1 MRRRCRAHWR
11 AASSDAGVPALPDDW
26 PLREHSRV
34 LTAGGLRW
42 HVQCL
47 GRGPAVLLVHGT
59 GAASHT
65 WRGLAPL
72 LARHYTVVA
81 PDLPAHG
88 GTARPADDD
97 QMTLP
102 GMAVGLQALLGTL
115 GVEPALA
122 VGHSAGAAILA
133 RMCLDGAIAPRGL
146 VSLNGALLELPGL
159 PRAVFSPL
167 ARLLAASPLPR
178 LFAWRARDRSAV
190 ERLVAS
196 TGSQLDAA
204 GVDLYARL
212 VRDPAHVEGVLTMM
226 ARWDLAALEAD
237 LPALAVPLLLVVG
250 LQDGTVPPSEG
261 RRLRDRVPRAEL
273 VELPGLGHLAHEERP
288 ATVAQLLREFARR
301 VEVADAR

>member
-1 MRRRCRAHWR
+1 
-11 AASSDAGVPALPDDW
+11 VPALPDDW

-72 LARHYTVVA
+72 LSRHYTVVA

-88 GTARPADDD
+88 GTARPDDD
-97 QMTLP
+97 DSMTLP
-102 GMAVGLQALLGTL
+102 GMAGGLQVLLGAL
-115 GVEPALA
+115 GVEPVLA

-226 ARWDLAALEAD
+226 ARWDLGPLEAD
-237 LPALAVPLLLVVG
+237 LPALVVPLLLVVG

-261 RRLRDRVPRAEL
+261 RRVRDRVPRAEL

-301 VEVADAR
+301 VGVPDAR

>member
-1 MRRRCRAHWR
+1 
-11 AASSDAGVPALPDDW
+11 VPALPDDW

-34 LTAGGLRW
+34 LTVGGLRW

-59 GAASHT
+59 GAATHT

-88 GTARPADDD
+88 GTARPDDD
-97 QMTLP
+97 RMTLP
-102 GMAVGLQALLGTL
+102 GMAGGLRALLGAL

-133 RMCLDGAIAPRGL
+133 RMCLDGAITPRGL

-226 ARWDLAALEAD
+226 ARWDLGALEAD

-261 RRLRDRVPRAEL
+261 RRVRDRVPRAEL

-301 VEVADAR
+301 VGVPDAR

>member
-1 MRRRCRAHWR
+1 
-11 AASSDAGVPALPDDW
+11 VPALPDDW

-47 GRGPAVLLVHGT
+47 GRGPALLLVHGT
-59 GAASHT
+59 GAATHT

-72 LARHYTVVA
+72 LARHYTLVA

-88 GTARPADDD
+88 GTARPDDD
-97 QMTLP
+97 DRMTLP
-102 GMAVGLQALLGTL
+102 GMAGGLQALLGEL

-178 LFAWRARDRSAV
+178 LFAWRARDRAAV

-226 ARWDLAALEAD
+226 ARWDLAALEAE
-237 LPALAVPLLLVVG
+237 LPALAVPLLLLVG
-250 LQDGTVPPSEG
+250 LQDGTVPASEG
-261 RRLRDRVPRAEL
+261 RRVRDRVPRAEL
-273 VELPGLGHLAHEERP
+273 IELPGLGHLAHEERP
-288 ATVAQLLREFARR
+288 ATVAQLLSEFARR
-301 VEVADAR
+301 VGVTEAR

>member
-1 MRRRCRAHWR
+1 MR
-11 AASSDAGVPALPDDW
+11 ALPDDW
-26 PLREHSRV
+26 PLRQHSRF

-59 GAASHT
+59 GAATHT

-88 GTARPADDD
+88 GTARPADDTL
-97 QMTLP
+97 MTLP
-102 GMAVGLQALLGTL
+102 GMASGLRALLEAL
-115 GVEPALA
+115 DVEPALA

-178 LFAWRARDRSAV
+178 LFAWRAGDRTAV

-196 TGSQLDAA
+196 TGSRLDAA
-204 GVDLYARL
+204 GVDYYARL
-212 VRDPAHVEGVLTMM
+212 VRDPA
-226 ARWDLAALEAD
+226 
-237 LPALAVPLLLVVG
+237 
-250 LQDGTVPPSEG
+250 PS
-261 RRLRDRVPRAEL
+261 RACS
-273 VELPGLGHLAHEERP
+273 R
-288 ATVAQLLREFARR
+288 
-301 VEVADAR
+301 

>member
-1 MRRRCRAHWR
+1 VR
-11 AASSDAGVPALPDDW
+11 VLPDDW
-26 PLREHSRV
+26 PLREHSRS

-59 GAASHT
+59 GAATHT

-88 GTARPADDD
+88 GTARPSEDTL
-97 QMTLP
+97 MTLP
-102 GMAVGLQALLGTL
+102 GMAGGLRALLEAL
-115 GVEPALA
+115 DVEPVLA

-178 LFAWRARDRSAV
+178 LFAWRAGDRTAV

-196 TGSQLDAA
+196 TGSSLDAA
-204 GVDLYARL
+204 GVDFYARL
-212 VRDPAHVEGVLTMM
+212 VRDPVHVEGVLTMM
-226 ARWDLAALEAD
+226 ARWDLAALETD

-261 RRLRDRVPRAEL
+261 RRVRERVPAAEL
-273 VELPGLGHLAHEERP
+273 VELPRLGHLAHEERP
-288 ATVAQLLREFARR
+288 AAVEQLLREFARR
-301 VEVADAR
+301 AGVPAER

>member
-1 MRRRCRAHWR
+1 M
-11 AASSDAGVPALPDDW
+11 PTLPDDW

-34 LTAGGLRW
+34 LTVGGLRW

-59 GAASHT
+59 GAATHT

-88 GTARPADDD
+88 GTARPDDD
-97 QMTLP
+97 RMTLP
-102 GMAVGLQALLGTL
+102 GMAGGLRALLGAL

-226 ARWDLAALEAD
+226 ARWDLAALEAE
-237 LPALAVPLLLVVG
+237 LPGMAVPLLLVVG

-261 RRLRDRVPRAEL
+261 RRVRDRVPGAQL

-288 ATVAQLLREFARR
+288 ATVAQLLHEFARR
-301 VEVADAR
+301 VGVPDAR

>member
-1 MRRRCRAHWR
+1 
-11 AASSDAGVPALPDDW
+11 VPALPDDW

-72 LARHYTVVA
+72 LSRHYTVVA

-88 GTARPADDD
+88 GTARPDDD
-97 QMTLP
+97 RMTLP
-102 GMAVGLQALLGTL
+102 GMAGGLRTLLGAL

-226 ARWDLAALEAD
+226 ARWDLAALEAE
-237 LPALAVPLLLVVG
+237 LPGIAVPLLLVVG

-261 RRLRDRVPRAEL
+261 RRVRDRVPGAQL

-301 VEVADAR
+301 VGVPDAR

>member
-1 MRRRCRAHWR
+1 
-11 AASSDAGVPALPDDW
+11 VPTLPDDW

-34 LTAGGLRW
+34 LTVGGLRW

-47 GRGPAVLLVHGT
+47 GRGPAVLLLHGT
-59 GAASHT
+59 GAATHT

-88 GTARPADDD
+88 GTARPDDD
-97 QMTLP
+97 RMTLP
-102 GMAVGLQALLGTL
+102 GMAGGLRALLGAL

-159 PRAVFSPL
+159 PRVVFSPL

-226 ARWDLAALEAD
+226 ARWDLGALEAD

-261 RRLRDRVPRAEL
+261 RRVRDRVPRAEL

-301 VEVADAR
+301 VGVPDAR

>member
-1 MRRRCRAHWR
+1 M
-11 AASSDAGVPALPDDW
+11 PTLPDDW

-47 GRGPAVLLVHGT
+47 GHGPPVLLVHGT

-72 LARHYTVVA
+72 LARHYTVIA

-88 GTARPADDD
+88 GTARPADDHR
-97 QMTLP
+97 MTLP
-102 GMAVGLQALLGTL
+102 GMAVGLKALLDAL
-115 GVEPALA
+115 DVRPALA

-133 RMCLDGAIAPRGL
+133 RMCLDGAIAPRGI

-167 ARLLAASPLPR
+167 ARMLAASPLPR

-196 TGSQLDAA
+196 TGSRLDAT

-226 ARWDLAALEAD
+226 ARWDLARLEAE
-237 LPALAVPLLLVVG
+237 LPGLAVPLLLVVG

-261 RRLRDRVPRAEL
+261 RRVRDRVPGAEL

-288 ATVAQLLREFARR
+288 ATVLQLLREFARR
-301 VEVADAR
+301 VDAPDAH

>member
-1 MRRRCRAHWR
+1 
-11 AASSDAGVPALPDDW
+11 VPTLPDDW

-88 GTARPADDD
+88 GTARPADDER
-97 QMTLP
+97 MTLP
-102 GMAVGLQALLGTL
+102 GMAGGLKALMGALD
-115 GVEPALA
+115 VEPVLA

-226 ARWDLAALEAD
+226 ARWDLAALEAE
-237 LPALAVPLLLVVG
+237 LPGIAVPLLLVVG
-250 LQDGTVPPSEG
+250 LKDGTVPPSEG
-261 RRLRDRVPRAEL
+261 RRVRDHVPGAGL

-288 ATVAQLLREFARR
+288 ATVAQLLGEFARR
-301 VEVADAR
+301 VGVPDAG

>member
-1 MRRRCRAHWR
+1 M
-11 AASSDAGVPALPDDW
+11 PALPDDW

-34 LTAGGLRW
+34 VTAGGLRW

-72 LARHYTVVA
+72 LASHYTVIA

-88 GTARPADDD
+88 GTARPVDDD
-97 QMTLP
+97 RMTLP
-102 GMAVGLQALLGTL
+102 GMAGGLKALLGAL
-115 GVEPALA
+115 EVEPALA

-178 LFAWRARDRSAV
+178 LFAWRARDRAAV

-226 ARWDLAALEAD
+226 ARWDLAALEAE
-237 LPALAVPLLLVVG
+237 LPGIALPLLLVVG

-261 RRLRDRVPRAEL
+261 RRVRDRVPGAQL

-288 ATVAQLLREFARR
+288 ATVAQLLCEFARR
-301 VEVADAR
+301 VGVRDAG

>member
-1 MRRRCRAHWR
+1 
-11 AASSDAGVPALPDDW
+11 VPALPDDW

-34 LTAGGLRW
+34 LTASGLRW

-88 GTARPADDD
+88 GTARPRDDS
-97 QMTLP
+97 QMSLP
-102 GMAVGLQALLGTL
+102 GMARGLQALLGEL
-115 GVEPALA
+115 GVEPVLA

-226 ARWDLAALEAD
+226 ARWDLAALEAE
-237 LPALAVPLLLVVG
+237 LPAIAVPMLVVVG
-250 LQDGTVPPSEG
+250 LKDGTVPPSEG
-261 RRLRDRVPRAEL
+261 RRVRDRVPHAEL

-288 ATVAQLLREFARR
+288 ATVAKLLREFARR
-301 VEVADAR
+301 AGVTNAR

>member
-1 MRRRCRAHWR
+1 MRRRCRARWR

-59 GAASHT
+59 GAATHT

-97 QMTLP
+97 LMTLP
-102 GMAVGLQALLGTL
+102 GMASGLQALLRAL
-115 GVEPALA
+115 GVEPVFA

-226 ARWDLAALEAD
+226 ARWDLATLEAD

-261 RRLRDRVPRAEL
+261 RRVRDRVPRAEL

-301 VEVADAR
+301 VGAPDAR

>member
-1 MRRRCRAHWR
+1 M
-11 AASSDAGVPALPDDW
+11 PALPDDW

-34 LTAGGLRW
+34 LTADGLRW

-72 LARHYTVVA
+72 LSRHYTVVA

-88 GTARPADDD
+88 GTARPDDD
-97 QMTLP
+97 ELMTLP
-102 GMAVGLQALLGTL
+102 GMAGGLQALLRAL
-115 GVEPALA
+115 GVEPVLA

-226 ARWDLAALEAD
+226 ARWDLGALEAD
-237 LPALAVPLLLVVG
+237 LPALAEPLLLVVG
-250 LQDGTVPPSEG
+250 LKDGTVPPTEG
-261 RRLRDRVPRAEL
+261 RRVRDRVPRAEL

-301 VEVADAR
+301 VGVPDAR

>member
-1 MRRRCRAHWR
+1 M
-11 AASSDAGVPALPDDW
+11 PALPDDW

-59 GAASHT
+59 GAATHT

-97 QMTLP
+97 LMTLP
-102 GMAVGLQALLGTL
+102 GMASGLQALLRAL
-115 GVEPALA
+115 GVEPVFA

-212 VRDPAHVEGVLTMM
+212 VCDPAHVEGVLTMM
-226 ARWDLAALEAD
+226 ARWDLATLEAD

-261 RRLRDRVPRAEL
+261 RRVRDRVPRAEL

-301 VEVADAR
+301 VGAPDAR